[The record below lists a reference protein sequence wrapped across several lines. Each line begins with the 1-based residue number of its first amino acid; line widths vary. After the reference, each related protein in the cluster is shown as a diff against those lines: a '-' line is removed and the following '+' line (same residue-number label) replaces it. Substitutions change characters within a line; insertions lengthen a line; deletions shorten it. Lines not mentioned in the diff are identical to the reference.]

1 MPQDRPVPGSSKD
14 WMARAKGMNIPQE
27 VEEASIL
34 TNFAWET
41 RYPGVHEPVTREEY
55 QEALHQAE
63 QVLAWAEQ
71 IISG

>member
-1 MPQDRPVPGSSKD
+1 MVYLPHPNGPWQRVLCL
-14 WMARAKGMNIPQE
+14 RMNIPQE

-34 TNFAWET
+34 TNFAWEM

-63 QVLAWAEQ
+63 QVPAWAGQ